1 MTLAQYPEYADEYKR
16 LTALIDGLQLH
27 GEPQIRW
34 IHRASQRIVEGEES
48 LGIFSSSFNPLTVAH
63 ARMMETARASYNLKE
78 ILLLLAKAN
87 VDKEVFGLTLAER
100 LLTLKL
106 YAISREYVSV
116 AACSHGRFA
125 EKLRA
130 LQATLPASTYFSF
143 IVGYDTFVRIFDAKY
158 YTDIHSDLK
167 FLFGRCRLIVANREA
182 HNSDAV
188 MKFLERPEV
197 RPFAKY
203 IDLIE
208 LPRFYADI
216 SSTHIRKQI
225 ERGDSI
231 DSLVPHCVGQ
241 FLSETHA
248 YRSK

>member
-1 MTLAQYPEYADEYKR
+1 MTLALYPEYADEYKR
-16 LTALIDGLQLH
+16 LTALIDGLQQH

-34 IHRASQRIVEGEES
+34 IHRTSQRIVDGVES

-63 ARMMETARASYNLKE
+63 ARMVETARASYNLTE

-100 LLTLKL
+100 LLALKR
-106 YAISREYVSV
+106 YAISRENVSV
-116 AACSHGRFA
+116 AACSHGRFV

-130 LQATLPASTYFSF
+130 LQAALPGSTHYSF

-158 YTDIHSDLK
+158 YTDIHGDLE
-167 FLFGRCRLIVANREA
+167 FLFDRCRLIVANRES
-182 HNSDAV
+182 HNSDTV

-197 RPFAKY
+197 RRYASY
-203 IDLIE
+203 VDLIE
-208 LPRFYADI
+208 LPGFYADI
-216 SSTHIRKQI
+216 SSTQIRKQI
-225 ERGDSI
+225 ERGVPI
-231 DSLVPHCVGQ
+231 DSLVPHCVGE

-248 YRSK
+248 YRLK

>member
-34 IHRASQRIVEGEES
+34 IHRATQRIVAGEER

-63 ARMMETARASYNLKE
+63 ARMIETARADYNLKE

-106 YAISREYVSV
+106 YASSRENVSV
-116 AACSHGRFA
+116 AVCSHGRFI

-130 LQATLPASTYFSF
+130 LQAAHNPNTDFSF

-158 YTDIHSDLK
+158 YTDIHADLE
-167 FLFGRCRLIVANREA
+167 FLFGQCRLIVANRES
-182 HNSDAV
+182 HNSNAV

-197 RPFAKY
+197 SRYATY

-208 LPRFYADI
+208 LPGFYADI
-216 SSTHIRKQI
+216 SSTQIRTQI
-225 ERGDSI
+225 ERGVPI
-231 DSLVPHCVGQ
+231 NSLVPQCVGE